1 MKACALIFAGGIG
14 SRMQSEKPKQFLEVD
29 NKPIIVHTLDHFQKN
44 ESVNDIVV
52 VCKEDW
58 IDYLNDLIS
67 KYKLDKV
74 KWVVPGGSTGQLS
87 IYNGLMKLKKE
98 LPTVEDTVVLIHD
111 GVRPVINQKVINE
124 NIKTVQVKGTS
135 VTVTPAIET
144 VITIDDKGMIK
155 DTVERAKC
163 RMAKAPQCFWL
174 KDIISV
180 HEDAYAKGNTNMI
193 DSATLMSS
201 YGYKLHTVDGPSEN
215 LKITTPIDYYTFK
228 TIYQILKENENFQVK
243 ED

>member
-1 MKACALIFAGGIG
+1 MRACALIFAGGTG

-124 NIKTVQVKGTS
+124 NIKTVQEKGTS
-135 VTVTPAIET
+135 ITVTPAIET